1 MSSSIQY
8 ELPTTEQTLLLGAFL
23 FLLSATYQVAQR
35 ILHAGPLGQILLGAL
50 YGAPLGNLL
59 PNHFQTAC
67 IDIGYVGLILLVFEG
82 ALATDLRLFI
92 QHVALSTLGAITG
105 VAVPIGFSFLF
116 LNTCLGYSTLQAF
129 AAGASL
135 SATSLGTTI
144 AILKAGDTK
153 GESIFNTVI
162 ATVLLSV
169 AIIDDVIALILASI
183 ISGLGGG
190 SHGPTQTLGWAIGRP
205 ILASTLL
212 ALAVFLLAG
221 ILDRINIRRYWRLPF
236 VQRHQDKVNLC
247 ILLGCLAAISA
258 AAAYAGTSILF
269 GAFLAGLFLS
279 HIGGGGES
287 NDTEPGGYPPNFLL
301 IQHCAFGQAQDL
313 IFSAF
318 FFASIGF
325 AIPIR
330 KLWKATVVWQGILYS
345 LFMILSKITVGIWI
359 PLWAPSRRKCP
370 NPKSQTMEPRTDAM
384 HGQEESSTSETYS
397 LLARVVYPSLFIG
410 TGMVAR
416 GEIGLLIAQIAY
428 NGGHGPLP
436 DDLFAI
442 TIWALVL
449 STVIGP
455 LLISAVLAH
464 GQDQLLS
471 GPWGRVARMEQDDQT
486 AADD

>member
-212 ALAVFLLAG
+212 ALAVFLL
-221 ILDRINIRRYWRLPF
+221 RP
-236 VQRHQDKVNLC
+236 
-247 ILLGCLAAISA
+247 
-258 AAAYAGTSILF
+258 T
-269 GAFLAGLFLS
+269 
-279 HIGGGGES
+279 
-287 NDTEPGGYPPNFLL
+287 TPG
-301 IQHCAFGQAQDL
+301 
-313 IFSAF
+313 
-318 FFASIGF
+318 
-325 AIPIR
+325 
-330 KLWKATVVWQGILYS
+330 QG
-345 LFMILSKITVGIWI
+345 
-359 PLWAPSRRKCP
+359 
-370 NPKSQTMEPRTDAM
+370 
-384 HGQEESSTSETYS
+384 
-397 LLARVVYPSLFIG
+397 
-410 TGMVAR
+410 
-416 GEIGLLIAQIAY
+416 
-428 NGGHGPLP
+428 
-436 DDLFAI
+436 
-442 TIWALVL
+442 
-449 STVIGP
+449 
-455 LLISAVLAH
+455 
-464 GQDQLLS
+464 
-471 GPWGRVARMEQDDQT
+471 
-486 AADD
+486 